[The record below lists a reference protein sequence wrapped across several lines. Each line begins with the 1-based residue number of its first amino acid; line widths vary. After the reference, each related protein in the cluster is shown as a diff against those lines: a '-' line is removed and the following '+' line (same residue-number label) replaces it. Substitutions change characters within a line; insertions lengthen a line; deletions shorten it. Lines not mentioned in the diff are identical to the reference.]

1 MLLLSLYH
9 FDCRCVVVLADP
21 FRWINLQLLP
31 RRARADVKRVVV
43 AIVIV
48 VVVVAVVVVAVVAAV
63 LARCAVVLVTCFSAS
78 SLCATPSHVVLVY
91 IRLAKQNLNPQH
103 WFIASGVCVGLGAR
117 RNFVRNG

>member
-1 MLLLSLYH
+1 VLLLSLYH

-48 VVVVAVVVVAVVAAV
+48 VVVVAVVVVGVVAAV
-63 LARCAVVLVTCFSAS
+63 LARCAVVLVTGFSAS